1 MPPPKP
7 VLPLHSVLWD
17 PYMSQLLKAFLTVS
31 NQLGLMMA
39 KKNRAV
45 EYIYLRHNNFAQ
57 PVTEV
62 TLTGFV
68 KVTLF

>member
-1 MPPPKP
+1 
-7 VLPLHSVLWD
+7 
-17 PYMSQLLKAFLTVS
+17 MSHLLKAFLTVS